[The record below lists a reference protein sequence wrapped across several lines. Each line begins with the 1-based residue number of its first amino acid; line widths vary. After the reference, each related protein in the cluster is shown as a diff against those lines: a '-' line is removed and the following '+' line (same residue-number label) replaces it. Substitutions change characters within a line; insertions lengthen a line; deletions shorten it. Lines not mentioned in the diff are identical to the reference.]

1 MDTPANFLARATTL
15 TCRNIPVVPVAPGEK
30 ACKHQNWPSLAT
42 TDVDQVGVWNAINAD
57 YNTAAVC
64 LPDGICVLD
73 ADSPDLE
80 KLLPQL
86 PDTFTVRSAGKGLP
100 HYYFLQTARSRALGN
115 RSAKGLFDFQQS
127 RKYVVG
133 PGSVLAETGRTY
145 DITNQADLV
154 EIPDWLCDWIE
165 ENSKAERK
173 PASNALHDVAESF
186 DFDAMMDHYGITG
199 DQNGSWFITDVC
211 PIAGRKHQQSTET
224 GFYWDGEHLGFKCFA
239 ANCDGSSL
247 KVGQVLSHLNK
258 THKPYPSE
266 IWEGGSTWEPA
277 EVKAQMV
284 NGTIYRDESA
294 YQAALEEWAS
304 DWRSLFHTRAET
316 ENAPPLEFLIQGF
329 MAKDAL
335 TMFGGP
341 PANGKTWVALSVAKA
356 LITGNNLFGVL
367 PVQRVNKVLYFVPES
382 TVGPFA
388 ARLKKMELNKYVG
401 TRFFYR
407 TMTKGERLKLTD
419 ERVKIAV
426 RDAVVFLDTAVRF
439 MEGDENQSAD
449 QRVFADNL
457 FALLQA
463 GAQAVVGLHHATK
476 AAAGQDTMTLENALR
491 GSGDLG
497 AMLANCWALGK
508 LDEETGRIYL
518 QPVKER
524 DTGDM
529 QPAKPLIIQ
538 GRPYLNETGDFGL
551 YQYPAQQT
559 YAQMRKSAKGKTGG
573 RPPSLEHEQVQRLG
587 QMRAR
592 GMSWRSISAEFGIP
606 ERTLY
611 RYRRLPEPLPQ

>member
-1 MDTPANFLARATTL
+1 MTNNFIERAELL
-15 TCRNIPVVPVAPGEK
+15 TARNIPTVPVNPGEK
-30 ACKHQNWPSLAT
+30 RSTLQHWPMLAT
-42 TDVDQVGVWNAINAD
+42 TDAQQITQWNTANANF
-57 YNTAAVC
+57 NTAAVC

-73 ADSPDLE
+73 ADSTELTT
-80 KLLPQL
+80 LLPQV
-86 PDTFTVRSAGKGLP
+86 PETFTVLSAGKRLP
-100 HYYFLQTARSRALGN
+100 HYYFRQTDRSRELGN
-115 RSAKGLFDFQQS
+115 RKAKELFDFQQS
-127 RKYVVG
+127 NKYVVG
-133 PGSVLAETGRTY
+133 PGSVLADGRAY
-145 DITNQADLV
+145 DIANPGDLA

-165 ENSKAERK
+165 ENSQAEKK
-173 PASNALHDVAESF
+173 PASNALHGVAESF
-186 DFDAMMDHYGITG
+186 DFESLMDHYGITG
-199 DQNGSWFITDVC
+199 DQNGSWFVTDVC
-211 PIAGRKHQQSTET
+211 PIAGRRHQQSTET
-224 GFYWDGEHLGFKCFA
+224 GFYFDGEHLGFKCFA
-239 ANCDGSSL
+239 ANCDGSSM

-258 THKPYPSE
+258 THKPYSGE
-266 IWEGGSTWEPA
+266 IWESGSTWEPA
-277 EVKAQMV
+277 EVKNQMV
-284 NGTIYRDESA
+284 NGIIYRDEDR
-294 YQAALEEWAS
+294 YKAALEEWAA

-356 LITGNNLFGVL
+356 LITGNPLFGVL
-367 PVQRVNKVLYFVPES
+367 PVQRVDKVLYFVPES
-382 TVGPFA
+382 TIGPFA
-388 ARLKKMELNKYVG
+388 ARLKKMGLNRYVG

-419 ERVKIAV
+419 ERIKVAV

-439 MEGDENQSAD
+439 MDGDENNSAD

-508 LDEETGRIYL
+508 LDEETGRVYL

-529 QPAKPLIIQ
+529 EPAKAFIIQ
-538 GRPYLNETGDFGL
+538 SRPYLNETGDFGL
-551 YQYPAQQT
+551 HQYPAQLT

-573 RPPSLEHEQVQRLG
+573 RPASVEDEQVQRIG
-587 QMRAR
+587 QMRAK
-592 GMSWRSISAEFGIP
+592 GMSWKAISAETGIP

-611 RYRRLPEPLPQ
+611 RHRGLPEPLPQ